1 MPRTTHSA
9 KARAANVLADGGTQR
24 AAGRAADRSHA
35 TVQYWLKSDP
45 SFSAGV
51 CRAKDAILKQAA
63 ELATLSHAEMLAR
76 LQDEEQRKGLEFRD
90 LNRTW
95 GTAADKL
102 VQAARDELA
111 NSPEVDEHANL
122 TRDELLDRLA
132 SELDPDMV
140 EAIRVRQRH

>member
-9 KARAANVLADGGTQR
+9 KQRAAAVLADGGTQR
-24 AAGRAADRSHA
+24 EAGRAADRHHKS
-35 TVQYWLKSDP
+35 VQYWLKNDP
-45 SFSAGV
+45 SFAAGV
-51 CRAKDAILKQAA
+51 IRAKDAILKQAA
-63 ELATLSHAEMLAR
+63 QLATLSHAEMLER
-76 LQDEEQRKGLEFRD
+76 LRDEEQRAGLEFRD

-111 NSPEVDEHANL
+111 NATDADEHSNL

>member
-9 KARAANVLADGGTQR
+9 KQKAAAVLADGGSQR

-35 TVQYWLKSDP
+35 TVQYWLKTDP

-63 ELATLSHAEMLAR
+63 QLATLSHGEMLER

-102 VQAARDELA
+102 VQAARDEMA
-111 NSPEVDEHANL
+111 NATEADEHANL
-122 TRDELLDRLA
+122 SRDELLDRLA
-132 SELDPDMV
+132 SELDPEMV
-140 EAIRVRQRH
+140 EAIRQRQRH

>member
-1 MPRTTHSA
+1 
-9 KARAANVLADGGTQR
+9 
-24 AAGRAADRSHA
+24 
-35 TVQYWLKSDP
+35 
-45 SFSAGV
+45 
-51 CRAKDAILKQAA
+51 
-63 ELATLSHAEMLAR
+63 MLAR

-102 VQAARDELA
+102 VQAARDEMA